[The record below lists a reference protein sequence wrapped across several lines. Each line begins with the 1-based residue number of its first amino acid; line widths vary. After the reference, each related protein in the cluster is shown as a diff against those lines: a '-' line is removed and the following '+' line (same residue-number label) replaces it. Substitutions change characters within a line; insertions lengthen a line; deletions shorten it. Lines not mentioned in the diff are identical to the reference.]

1 MKEILLISRAV
12 RGNREALG
20 ELVRLYYGKIYN
32 YICYRAPDRTVAEDP
47 TQDVFVK
54 LTQSI
59 HSYVPTASFP
69 AFLYRI
75 AANTFIDHFRT
86 AKPTEEISETASAP
100 DTLSG
105 VETKVDVKALL
116 SRLPAEQRECIVLYY
131 LQELTYREI
140 SQILDIPIPTAKA
153 RVQRGL
159 AACRK
164 MMDEAS

>member
-1 MKEILLISRAV
+1 MKAFESLY
-12 RGNREALG
+12 REYYQKVYAFLY
-20 ELVRLYYGKIYN
+20 RL
-32 YICYRAPDRTVAEDP
+32 CADADLAEDL

-54 LTQSI
+54 LTKSI
-59 HSYVPTASFP
+59 HSYVPTASFQ
-69 AFLYRI
+69 AFVYRI
-75 AANTFIDHFRT
+75 AANTVIDHFRT
-86 AKPTEEISETASAP
+86 AKPTEEISEAAPAP

-105 VETKVDVKALL
+105 VEAKVDVKALL

-164 MMDEAS
+164 MMEEAS

>member
-12 RGNREALG
+12 RGDREALG
-20 ELVRLYYGKIYN
+20 DLVRLYYGKIYN
-32 YICYRAPDRTVAEDP
+32 YIFFRVSDRALAEDL

-54 LTQSI
+54 LTKSI
-59 HSYVPTASFP
+59 HSYVPTASFQ
-69 AFLYRI
+69 AFVYRI
-75 AANTFIDHFRT
+75 AANTVIDHFRP
-86 AKPTEEISETASAP
+86 AKPTEEISEAAPAP

-105 VETKVDVKALL
+105 VEAKMDVKALL

-164 MMDEAS
+164 MMEEAS